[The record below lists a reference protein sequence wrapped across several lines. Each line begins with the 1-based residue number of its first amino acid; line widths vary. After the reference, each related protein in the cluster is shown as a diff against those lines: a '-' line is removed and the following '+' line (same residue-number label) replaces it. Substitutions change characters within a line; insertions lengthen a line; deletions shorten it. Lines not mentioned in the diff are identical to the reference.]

1 MLKEDNYS
9 KLVQIIKITLPSVAL
24 IMLSALFLLPDSRT
38 KIQAFDS
45 IDQSLLKI
53 VKKAGIN
60 KPAFRG
66 TLASGSNLELYA
78 DEITPKDS
86 KNNIIEILKIK
97 ARLELNPTIGA
108 TAYANK
114 GIINIEKQMAEMIG
128 SVSVKGFNDIKVEAS
143 DLIVFYD
150 KSIAK
155 TDKPVFM
162 NGKFGL
168 IHAGA
173 AEFYDKSYKSDIGY
187 VLSFSNGV
195 RMLYNLGNN

>member
-97 ARLELNPTIGA
+97 ARLELNPKIGA

-114 GIINIEKQMAEMIG
+114 GIINIC
-128 SVSVKGFNDIKVEAS
+128 
-143 DLIVFYD
+143 L
-150 KSIAK
+150 
-155 TDKPVFM
+155 
-162 NGKFGL
+162 
-168 IHAGA
+168 
-173 AEFYDKSYKSDIGY
+173 
-187 VLSFSNGV
+187 
-195 RMLYNLGNN
+195 LYTSPSPRDS

>member
-86 KNNIIEILKIK
+86 CL
-97 ARLELNPTIGA
+97 
-108 TAYANK
+108 
-114 GIINIEKQMAEMIG
+114 
-128 SVSVKGFNDIKVEAS
+128 
-143 DLIVFYD
+143 
-150 KSIAK
+150 
-155 TDKPVFM
+155 
-162 NGKFGL
+162 
-168 IHAGA
+168 
-173 AEFYDKSYKSDIGY
+173 
-187 VLSFSNGV
+187 
-195 RMLYNLGNN
+195 LYTSPSPRD